1 MTMSVLDHLIHCQ
14 SRLLSA
20 LDARDADAIG
30 QATTALYHA
39 IDGVEAE
46 GAWTEAT
53 TTRAQVD
60 HAIKQT
66 EAARIRV
73 NILTDWTR
81 RRIARLSELRG
92 LTAPFT
98 YKNSQK
104 SGSTLRPL

>member
-1 MTMSVLDHLIHCQ
+1 MSVLDHLIHCQ
-14 SRLLSA
+14 NRLLSA

-30 QATTALYHA
+30 NATTALYHA

-46 GAWTEAT
+46 GAWTEQT

-60 HAIKQT
+60 HALKQT

-81 RRIARLSELRG
+81 RRIARLSEMRG
-92 LTAPFT
+92 QTMPYT
-98 YKNSQK
+98 YKMGQK
-104 SGSTLRPL
+104 STGSTRPL